1 MPFLRELL
9 GSPSRSMPACRR
21 QRVPITT
28 LVGGAFV
35 LFSCGGSPK
44 PEPMAADPKPV
55 APVVEAPPPA
65 PVEAPAADTG
75 APEPVVET
83 PAPATSAP
91 AEPSRTQ
98 KPIDMITSRDA
109 AFLVDYANSDPKGK
123 AQSACERESK
133 GDAEKQG
140 ACLTKAR
147 DKFMPDVLRF
157 RRDSETVVSLLVY
170 KRTGSA
176 LRELW
181 IGVVELSES
190 SSDSVKVKLTGKQK
204 GTRPLFRSKNEIV
217 ISVPNEYSIEFE
229 DPEFGRLRY
238 DAKIGLITQ

>member
-1 MPFLRELL
+1 M
-9 GSPSRSMPACRR
+9 
-21 QRVPITT
+21 
-28 LVGGAFV
+28 
-35 LFSCGGSPK
+35 
-44 PEPMAADPKPV
+44 
-55 APVVEAPPPA
+55 
-65 PVEAPAADTG
+65 
-75 APEPVVET
+75 
-83 PAPATSAP
+83 
-91 AEPSRTQ
+91 Q

-109 AFLVDYANSDPKGK
+109 AFLVDYANSDPKAK
-123 AQSACERESK
+123 ALGACEKETK

-181 IGVVELSES
+181 IGVVELSEVS
-190 SSDSVKVKLTGKQK
+190 ESSVKVKLTGKQK
-204 GTRPLFRSKNEIV
+204 GARPLWRGKNEVV
-217 ISVPNEYSIEFE
+217 ISVPNEYSIEFD
-229 DPEFGRLRY
+229 DPEFGHLRY